1 MLSIVRIAALGLSLA
16 ATAVHGGDLAL
27 ADEEI
32 QLHEWR
38 EMTEGRTVWYSIDG
52 QHWGREYFHP
62 GGRTATFVA
71 ADGTCMTTSWT
82 YANGV
87 YCFAYGGLNC
97 FRHVR
102 RGDAMFAIPTSNGTT
117 QSIDR
122 VTEGV
127 LSCADALS
135 S

>member
-1 MLSIVRIAALGLSLA
+1 MPSAIRTAVLGLSLSA
-16 ATAVHGGDLAL
+16 AFQAGAL
-27 ADEEI
+27 ASADQDI
-32 QLHEWR
+32 PIAEWR
-38 EMTEGRTVWYSIDG
+38 EMTEGRIVWYSIDG
-52 QHWGREYFHP
+52 RHWGREYFHP

-87 YCFAYGGLNC
+87 YCFAYGGLDC

-102 RGDAMFAIPTSNGTT
+102 RDGVMLAIPTSNGTAQT
-117 QSIDR
+117 IDR
-122 VTEGV
+122 ITEGV
-127 LSCADALS
+127 LSCGDPLS